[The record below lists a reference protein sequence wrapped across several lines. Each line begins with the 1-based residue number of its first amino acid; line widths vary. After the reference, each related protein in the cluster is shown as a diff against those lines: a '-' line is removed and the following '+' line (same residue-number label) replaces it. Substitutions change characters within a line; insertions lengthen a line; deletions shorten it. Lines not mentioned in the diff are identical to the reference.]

1 MCELSIKKPVVVSVL
16 INECAR
22 EDEFNKVSFCDEFKA
37 AFIRKVMITRGFSQ
51 FFFSSDNLI
60 RNSEERRA
68 GPCKQEQFSREA
80 ARAEPEGR
88 IVWFVNNMVQQGN
101 VAKNNNPENN
111 FPIKI
116 TLGSKAKLPL
126 LTFQ

>member
-1 MCELSIKKPVVVSVL
+1 MVVSVL
-16 INECAR
+16 INERAR
-22 EDEFNKVSFCDEFKA
+22 EDEFNKVSFYDEFKA
-37 AFIRKVMITRGFSQ
+37 AFIGKVMITRGFSQ
-51 FFFSSDNLI
+51 FFFFSSDNLI
-60 RNSEERRA
+60 GNSEERHA

-88 IVWFVNNMVQQGN
+88 IVWVVNNMVQQGN
-101 VAKNNNPENN
+101 VAKNYNPENN

-116 TLGSKAKLPL
+116 TLGSKAMLPL